1 MVSSR
6 RSSLSRIMEIEKE
19 IQKIKKSKDF
29 KKINENISILES
41 NSGSRSI
48 RVDSPDDNEK
58 ILLRKNT
65 DEAKKVTRDYQ
76 DKRQIFIDK
85 LEELERER
93 TMLKRELFG

>member
-1 MVSSR
+1 
-6 RSSLSRIMEIEKE
+6 MEIEKE

-48 RVDSPDDNEK
+48 RVDSPDNDEK
-58 ILLRKNT
+58 ILLRRNT
-65 DEAKKVTRDYQ
+65 DEAKEVTRDYQ

-85 LEELERER
+85 LEKLERER

>member
-1 MVSSR
+1 
-6 RSSLSRIMEIEKE
+6 MEIEKE
-19 IQKIKKSKDF
+19 IQKIKKSQDF

-48 RVDSPDDNEK
+48 RVDSPENDEK
-58 ILLRKNT
+58 IMLRRNT
-65 DEAKKVTRDYQ
+65 DEAKEVSRDYQ
-76 DKRQIFIDK
+76 DKRKIFIDK

>member
-1 MVSSR
+1 
-6 RSSLSRIMEIEKE
+6 MEIEKE

-48 RVDSPDDNEK
+48 RVDSPDNDEK
-58 ILLRKNT
+58 ILLRRNS
-65 DEAKKVTRDYQ
+65 DEAKEVTRDYQ

-85 LEELERER
+85 LEKLERER

>member
-1 MVSSR
+1 
-6 RSSLSRIMEIEKE
+6 MEIEKE

-48 RVDSPDDNEK
+48 QVDSPENDEK
-58 ILLRKNT
+58 ILLRRNT
-65 DEAKKVTRDYQ
+65 DEAKEVTRDYQ
-76 DKRQIFIDK
+76 GKRQIFIDR

-93 TMLKRELFG
+93 LKLKRELFG

>member
-48 RVDSPDDNEK
+48 RVDSPDNDEK
-58 ILLRKNT
+58 ILLRRNT
-65 DEAKKVTRDYQ
+65 DEAKEVTRDYQ

-85 LEELERER
+85 LEKLERER